1 MNVDL
6 PRPLAT
12 RVAREART
20 IARLGVPLLA
30 NNLAVAGMSL
40 ADTVMAGRLGAR
52 DLAAVA
58 IGSSYFNLYLFVGL
72 GVLMAMSPVVA
83 HAFGAGDDRGVSR
96 YFAQALWLVAGLTV
110 LLISGLLCA
119 RAVLT
124 VAGVDRVIVPAASGY
139 VLAIACGMPGLLGF
153 FALRFTS
160 EGLGWTR
167 PIMYIAV
174 LGLIVNVIGN
184 WIFMYGRLG
193 APRLGAVGCGVASA
207 IMMWVMCL
215 TMLAYMRRHRVYRS
229 FGLFDRLVAPRWD
242 TLREILA
249 IGLPIAGSIVS
260 EGGLFVAAALI
271 MGTLG
276 ATVVAAHQIAINYST
291 FMFMVP
297 LAIHSATTI
306 HVGHLLGSGERRAA
320 RFAGFTGVGL
330 CGGVMLISALVL
342 LGLRDGIAALYTG
355 DTDVRVLAAGMLLMA
370 AIFQVSDGLQVGA
383 AGALRGFKDT
393 RIPMMLNLFSYWV
406 IGFPVAYVLGI
417 VEGGGPILVW
427 AGLVAGLTVCAVLLL
442 LRLSRVSHV
451 PPGAASP
458 GAAFAASGARVQA
471 DK

>member
-1 MNVDL
+1 MNVDFTL
-6 PRPLAT
+6 PLAT

-20 IARLGVPLLA
+20 IARLGAPLLA

-58 IGSSYFNLYLFVGL
+58 VGSSYFNLYLFVGL

-83 HAFGAGDDRGVSR
+83 HAYGAGDDRDVSR
-96 YFAQALWLVAGLTV
+96 YFAQALWLVVGLTV
-110 LLISGLLCA
+110 LLVGGLLCA
-119 RAVLT
+119 GPVLAL
-124 VAGVDRVIVPAASGY
+124 AGIDPVIVPAASGY

-167 PIMYIAV
+167 PVMYIAV

-207 IMMWVMCL
+207 IVMWVMCL
-215 TMLAYMRRHRVYRS
+215 TMFAYMRRHRVYRA
-229 FGLFDRLVAPRWD
+229 FGLFDRLVAPRSD

-297 LAIHSATTI
+297 LAVHSATTI

-320 RFAGFTGVGL
+320 RFAGFTGVVL

-342 LGLRDGIAALYTG
+342 LALRDGIAALYTA
-355 DTDVRVLAAGMLLMA
+355 DVDVRALAAGMLLMA

-383 AGALRGFKDT
+383 AGALRGYKDT

-417 VEGGGPILVW
+417 AEGGGPILVW
-427 AGLVAGLTVCAVLLL
+427 GGLVAGLTVCAALLL
-442 LRLSRVSHV
+442 LRLARVSRA
-451 PPGAASP
+451 GS
-458 GAAFAASGARVQA
+458 R
-471 DK
+471 D